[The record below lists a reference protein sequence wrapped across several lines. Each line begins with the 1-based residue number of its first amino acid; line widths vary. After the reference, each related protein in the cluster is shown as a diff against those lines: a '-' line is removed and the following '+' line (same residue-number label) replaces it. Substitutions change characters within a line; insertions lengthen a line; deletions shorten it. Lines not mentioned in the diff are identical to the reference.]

1 MGDEMHS
8 SAQCDKKVF
17 EKCECTYIV
26 HAYKYYQ
33 AVVVHNWIMH

>member
-26 HAYKYYQ
+26 HAYKYQ
-33 AVVVHNWIMH
+33 TVVVHN